1 MIIDSWQRHPFLRL
15 LVPLVVGVLCGD
27 MFPHVLSAWEYVTGF
42 LLFLFIIGRY
52 RHTGWVYGAA
62 VYLFLGGTGFC
73 LMSWQQGKTA
83 FPFSGKTAVYR
94 VCIREH
100 PEERERSILCRVA
113 LLGEVE
119 QDTVMGC
126 PRNHLFLAYFPKDSA
141 TATLRR
147 GDELLVSTR
156 LVPPANN
163 GNPDEFD
170 YARYLRRK
178 GYSGTAY
185 VADGH
190 WRKTGHDAS
199 RTVSQVAL
207 DYREKVVGLY
217 RSLGFEA
224 DELAVLAALTVGDKE
239 ELSDDIVET
248 YSVSGASHVLALS
261 GLHIGFL
268 YALLL
273 FVLRP
278 LWRRWRRL
286 KLLLLLLLVLFLV
299 SFAFFTG
306 LSSSVVRSVVMFSL
320 LAFAGLQPE
329 KPLTL
334 NTLAATAFL
343 MLLCKPVWLF
353 DVGFQLSFSAVAAI
367 VLVQPK
373 LYAFWKVDNRFL
385 RYLWGLMTVS
395 MAAQLGTA
403 PLVIFYFSRFS
414 THFLLTNLWVIPMVS
429 LVLYSAVFLLMLTP
443 LPFVQHLF
451 ARVVEALV
459 HVQNE
464 VLRWIEH
471 LPGAA
476 VDDIWLDIWGVLL
489 VYLFLG
495 MAYYGFLRLTVR
507 RVCFAL
513 LALLAVVSWHS
524 LSIMSNA
531 PRQGIAFY
539 SVRGCPVV
547 HCMADNRHSWL
558 ACTDSLPD
566 MPRLCRALSPHW
578 NRLRL
583 ETPRLVAGD
592 YTTPGLS
599 MRNQIVSYAGKCIC
613 LLSDNRWRNKNSS
626 RPLSVDYLYISKG
639 YQGGIEE
646 LTSLFSI
653 GMVVLDSSL
662 SDYYQ
667 NKIANNCVRLGIP
680 YLLLSQKV
688 LTAYCYKSQTF
699 CTFAPSICYKRQIV
713 NSQSSNSK

>member
-1 MIIDSWQRHPFLRL
+1 M
-15 LVPLVVGVLCGD
+15 
-27 MFPHVLSAWEYVTGF
+27 
-42 LLFLFIIGRY
+42 
-52 RHTGWVYGAA
+52 
-62 VYLFLGGTGFC
+62 
-73 LMSWQQGKTA
+73 
-83 FPFSGKTAVYR
+83 
-94 VCIREH
+94 
-100 PEERERSILCRVA
+100 
-113 LLGEVE
+113 
-119 QDTVMGC
+119 
-126 PRNHLFLAYFPKDSA
+126 
-141 TATLRR
+141 
-147 GDELLVSTR
+147 
-156 LVPPANN
+156 
-163 GNPDEFD
+163 
-170 YARYLRRK
+170 
-178 GYSGTAY
+178 
-185 VADGH
+185 
-190 WRKTGHDAS
+190 
-199 RTVSQVAL
+199 
-207 DYREKVVGLY
+207 
-217 RSLGFEA
+217 GFEA
-224 DELAVLAALTVGDKE
+224 DELAVLSALTVGDKE

-286 KLLLLLLLVLFLV
+286 KPLLLLLLVLFLV

-373 LYAFWKVDNRFL
+373 LYALWKVDNRFL

-395 MAAQLGTA
+395 VAAQLGTA

-464 VLRWIEH
+464 VLRWIER

-531 PRQGIAFY
+531 SRQGIAFY

-558 ACTDSLPD
+558 ACADSLPD

-583 ETPRLVAGD
+583 ETPRLVAGY
-592 YTTPGLS
+592 YTTSGLS
-599 MRNQIVSYAGKCIC
+599 MRNQIVSYAGKRIC

-626 RPLSVDYLYISKG
+626 HPLSVDYLYVSKG

-646 LTSLFSI
+646 LTSLFSM
-653 GMVVLDSSL
+653 GMVVLDASL

-667 NKIANNCVRLGIP
+667 NKIANDCVRLGIP
-680 YLLLSQKV
+680 YLLLSQKGSYRI
-688 LTAYCYKSQTF
+688 LL
-699 CTFAPSICYKRQIV
+699 
-713 NSQSSNSK
+713 

>member
-15 LVPLVVGVLCGD
+15 LMPLVVGILCGD
-27 MFPHVLSAWEYVTGF
+27 AFPHVLSAWEYVAGF

-52 RHTGWVYGAA
+52 KHTGWVYGAA
-62 VYLFLGGTGFC
+62 VYLFLGGTGCC
-73 LMSWQQGKTA
+73 LMSWQQGKRV
-83 FPFSGKTAVYR
+83 FPFSGKPAVYR

-100 PEERERSILCRVA
+100 PEERERSILCRVT

-119 QDTVMGC
+119 QDTVTGC

-156 LVPPANN
+156 LAPPANN

-178 GYSGTAY
+178 GYSGTVY

-207 DYREKVVGLY
+207 DYRAKVVGLY
-217 RSLGFEA
+217 RSLGFET

-286 KLLLLLLLVLFLV
+286 KPLLLLLLVFFLV

-373 LYAFWKVDNRFL
+373 LYALWKVDNRFL

-414 THFLLTNLWVIPMVS
+414 THFLLTNLWVISMVS
-429 LVLYSAVFLLMLTP
+429 LVLYSAVFLLILTP

-464 VLRWIEH
+464 VLRWIER

-495 MAYYGFLRLTVR
+495 MTYYGFLRLTVR
-507 RVCFAL
+507 RICFAL

-531 PRQGIAFY
+531 SRQGIAFY

-558 ACTDSLPD
+558 ACADSLPD

-578 NRLRL
+578 NRLHL

-592 YTTPGLS
+592 YTTSGLS
-599 MRNQIVSYAGKCIC
+599 MRNQIVSYAGKRIC

-626 RPLSVDYLYISKG
+626 HPLSVDYLYVSKG

-646 LTSLFSI
+646 LTSLFSM
-653 GMVVLDSSL
+653 GMVVLDASL

-667 NKIANNCVRLGIP
+667 NKIANDCVRLGIP
-680 YLLLSQKV
+680 YLLLSQKGIIGHFI
-688 LTAYCYKSQTF
+688 S
-699 CTFAPSICYKRQIV
+699 RG
-713 NSQSSNSK
+713 

>member
-15 LVPLVVGVLCGD
+15 LMPLVVGILCGD
-27 MFPHVLSAWEYVTGF
+27 AFPHVLSAWEYVAGF

-52 RHTGWVYGAA
+52 KHTGWVYGAA
-62 VYLFLGGTGFC
+62 VYLFLVGTGFC
-73 LMSWQQGKTA
+73 LMSWQQGKTV
-83 FPFSGKTAVYR
+83 FPFSGKPAVYR
-94 VCIREH
+94 VCICEH
-100 PEERERSILCRVA
+100 PEERERSILCRVV

-119 QDTVMGC
+119 QDAVTGC

-190 WRKTGHDAS
+190 WRKTGHDVS

-207 DYREKVVGLY
+207 DYRAKVVGLY

-224 DELAVLAALTVGDKE
+224 DELAVLSALTVGDKE

-286 KLLLLLLLVLFLV
+286 KPLLLLLLVLFLV

-495 MAYYGFLRLTVR
+495 MTYYGFLRLTVR
-507 RVCFAL
+507 RICFAL

-558 ACTDSLPD
+558 ACADSLPD

-583 ETPRLVAGD
+583 ETPRLVAVD
-592 YTTPGLS
+592 YTTSGLS
-599 MRNQIVSYAGKCIC
+599 MRNQIVSYAGKRIC

-626 RPLSVDYLYISKG
+626 HPLSVDYLYVSKG
-639 YQGGIEE
+639 YQGGVEE
-646 LTSLFSI
+646 LTSLFSM
-653 GMVVLDSSL
+653 GMVVLDASL

-667 NKIANNCVRLGIP
+667 NKIANDCVRLGIP
-680 YLLLSQKV
+680 YLLLSQKGSYRI
-688 LTAYCYKSQTF
+688 LL
-699 CTFAPSICYKRQIV
+699 
-713 NSQSSNSK
+713 

>member
-15 LVPLVVGVLCGD
+15 LMPLVVGILCGD
-27 MFPHVLSAWEYVTGF
+27 AFPHVLSAWEYVAGF

-52 RHTGWVYGAA
+52 KHTGWVYGAA

-73 LMSWQQGKTA
+73 LMSWQQGKTV
-83 FPFSGKTAVYR
+83 FPFSGKPAVYR

-119 QDTVMGC
+119 QDTVTGC

-141 TATLRR
+141 TVTLCR

-156 LVPPANN
+156 LAPPANN

-207 DYREKVVGLY
+207 DYREKVIGLY
-217 RSLGFEA
+217 RSLGFET

-286 KLLLLLLLVLFLV
+286 KPLLLLLLVLFLV

-373 LYAFWKVDNRFL
+373 LYALWKVDNRFL

-395 MAAQLGTA
+395 VAAQLGTA

-495 MAYYGFLRLTVR
+495 MTYYGFLRLTVR
-507 RVCFAL
+507 RICFAL

-558 ACTDSLPD
+558 ACADSLPD
-566 MPRLCRALSPHW
+566 MPCLCRALSPHW

-592 YTTPGLS
+592 YTTSGLS
-599 MRNQIVSYAGKCIC
+599 MRNQIVSYAGKRIC

-626 RPLSVDYLYISKG
+626 HLLSVDYLYVYRVGQEHYCSFPPSEP
-639 YQGGIEE
+639 YMRVSPHTAQAF
-646 LTSLFSI
+646 LSLCLCAETGS
-653 GMVVLDSSL
+653 
-662 SDYYQ
+662 YYF
-667 NKIANNCVRLGIP
+667 
-680 YLLLSQKV
+680 LLSLDLRDNLKH
-688 LTAYCYKSQTF
+688 
-699 CTFAPSICYKRQIV
+699 
-713 NSQSSNSK
+713 SS

>member
-15 LVPLVVGVLCGD
+15 LMPLVVGILCGD
-27 MFPHVLSAWEYVTGF
+27 AFPHVLSAWEYVAGF

-52 RHTGWVYGAA
+52 KHTGWVYGAA

-73 LMSWQQGKTA
+73 LMSWQQGKTV
-83 FPFSGKTAVYR
+83 FPFSGKPAVYR

-119 QDTVMGC
+119 QDTVTGC

-141 TATLRR
+141 TVTLCR

-156 LVPPANN
+156 LAPPANN

-207 DYREKVVGLY
+207 DYREKVIGLY
-217 RSLGFEA
+217 RSLGFET

-286 KLLLLLLLVLFLV
+286 KPLLLLLLVLFLV

-306 LSSSVVRSVVMFSL
+306 LSSSVVRSVIMFSL

-373 LYAFWKVDNRFL
+373 LYALWKVDNRFL

-395 MAAQLGTA
+395 VAAQLGTA

-464 VLRWIEH
+464 VLRWIER

-531 PRQGIAFY
+531 SRQGIAFY

-558 ACTDSLPD
+558 ACADSLPD
-566 MPRLCRALSPHW
+566 MPCLCRALSPHW

-592 YTTPGLS
+592 YTTSGLS
-599 MRNQIVSYAGKCIC
+599 MRNQIVSYAGKRIC
-613 LLSDNRWRNKNSS
+613 LLSDNRWRNKSS
-626 RPLSVDYLYISKG
+626 SHPLSVDYLYVYRVGQEHYCPLPPSEP
-639 YQGGIEE
+639 YMRVSPHTAQAF
-646 LTSLFSI
+646 LSLCSCAETGSYYFLFPL
-653 GMVVLDSSL
+653 VLRDNLKHSS
-662 SDYYQ
+662 
-667 NKIANNCVRLGIP
+667 
-680 YLLLSQKV
+680 
-688 LTAYCYKSQTF
+688 
-699 CTFAPSICYKRQIV
+699 
-713 NSQSSNSK
+713 

>member
-15 LVPLVVGVLCGD
+15 LMPLVVGILCGD
-27 MFPHVLSAWEYVTGF
+27 AFPHVLSAWEYVAGF

-52 RHTGWVYGAA
+52 KHTGWVYGAA
-62 VYLFLGGTGFC
+62 VYLFLGGTGCC
-73 LMSWQQGKTA
+73 LMSWQQGKTV
-83 FPFSGKTAVYR
+83 FPFSGKPAVYR

-119 QDTVMGC
+119 QDTVTGC

-141 TATLRR
+141 TVTLCR

-156 LVPPANN
+156 LAPPANN

-207 DYREKVVGLY
+207 DYREKVIGLY
-217 RSLGFEA
+217 RSLGFET

-286 KLLLLLLLVLFLV
+286 KPLLLLLLVLFLV

-306 LSSSVVRSVVMFSL
+306 LSSSVVRSVIMFSL

-373 LYAFWKVDNRFL
+373 LYALWKVDNRFL

-395 MAAQLGTA
+395 VAAQLGTA

-464 VLRWIEH
+464 VLRWIER

-531 PRQGIAFY
+531 SRQGIAFY

-558 ACTDSLPD
+558 ACADSLPD
-566 MPRLCRALSPHW
+566 MPCLCRALSPHW

-592 YTTPGLS
+592 YTTSGLS
-599 MRNQIVSYAGKCIC
+599 MRNQIVSYAGKRIC

-626 RPLSVDYLYISKG
+626 HPLSVDYLYVYRVG
-639 YQGGIEE
+639 QGHYCPLPPSEPYVRVSPH
-646 LTSLFSI
+646 TAQAFQSLCSCAET
-653 GMVVLDSSL
+653 GSSYFL
-662 SDYYQ
+662 FP
-667 NKIANNCVRLGIP
+667 LFFTG
-680 YLLLSQKV
+680 
-688 LTAYCYKSQTF
+688 
-699 CTFAPSICYKRQIV
+699 
-713 NSQSSNSK
+713 

>member
-15 LVPLVVGVLCGD
+15 LMPLVVGILCGD
-27 MFPHVLSAWEYVTGF
+27 AFPHVLSAWEYVAGF

-52 RHTGWVYGAA
+52 KHTGWVYGAA

-119 QDTVMGC
+119 QDTVTGC

-207 DYREKVVGLY
+207 DYREKVIGLY
-217 RSLGFEA
+217 RSLGFET

-286 KLLLLLLLVLFLV
+286 KPLLLLLLVLFLV

-343 MLLCKPVWLF
+343 MLLCKPAWLF
-353 DVGFQLSFSAVAAI
+353 DVGFQLSFSAVTAI

-373 LYAFWKVDNRFL
+373 LYALWKVDNCFL

-395 MAAQLGTA
+395 VAAQLGTA
-403 PLVIFYFSRFS
+403 PLVIVYFSRFS

-429 LVLYSAVFLLMLTP
+429 LVLYSAVFLLMLTL

-524 LSIMSNA
+524 LSIMSNV

-599 MRNQIVSYAGKCIC
+599 MRDQIVSYAGKRIC

-626 RPLSVDYLYISKG
+626 CPLSVDYLYVSKG

-646 LTSLFSI
+646 LTSLFSM
-653 GMVVLDSSL
+653 GMVVLDTSL

-667 NKIANNCVRLGIP
+667 NKIANDCVRLGIP
-680 YLLLSQKV
+680 YLLLSQKGSYRI
-688 LTAYCYKSQTF
+688 LL
-699 CTFAPSICYKRQIV
+699 
-713 NSQSSNSK
+713 

>member
-1 MIIDSWQRHPFLRL
+1 M
-15 LVPLVVGVLCGD
+15 PLVVGILCGD
-27 MFPHVLSAWEYVTGF
+27 AFPHVLSAWEYVAGF

-52 RHTGWVYGAA
+52 KYTGWVYGAA

-73 LMSWQQGKTA
+73 LMSWQQGKTV
-83 FPFSGKTAVYR
+83 FPFSGKPAVYR

-119 QDTVMGC
+119 QDTVTGC

-156 LVPPANN
+156 LAPPANN

-217 RSLGFEA
+217 RSLGFET

-278 LWRRWRRL
+278 LWRRWQRL
-286 KLLLLLLLVLFLV
+286 KPLLLLLLVLFLV

-373 LYAFWKVDNRFL
+373 LYALWKVDNRFL

-558 ACTDSLPD
+558 ACADSLPD

-578 NRLRL
+578 SRLHL

-599 MRNQIVSYAGKCIC
+599 MRNQIVSYAGKRIC

-626 RPLSVDYLYISKG
+626 RPLSVDYLYVYRVG
-639 YQGGIEE
+639 QGHYCPLPPSEPYVRVSPH
-646 LTSLFSI
+646 TAQAFQSLCSCAET
-653 GMVVLDSSL
+653 GSSYFL
-662 SDYYQ
+662 FPLFLRD
-667 NKIANNCVRLGIP
+667 NLKH
-680 YLLLSQKV
+680 
-688 LTAYCYKSQTF
+688 
-699 CTFAPSICYKRQIV
+699 
-713 NSQSSNSK
+713 SS

>member
-15 LVPLVVGVLCGD
+15 LMPLVVGILCGD
-27 MFPHVLSAWEYVTGF
+27 AFPHVLSAWEYVAGF

-52 RHTGWVYGAA
+52 KYTGWVYGAA

-73 LMSWQQGKTA
+73 LMSWQQGKTV
-83 FPFSGKTAVYR
+83 FPFSGKPAVYR

-119 QDTVMGC
+119 QDTVTGC

-156 LVPPANN
+156 LAPPANN

-217 RSLGFEA
+217 RSLGFET

-278 LWRRWRRL
+278 LWRRWQRL
-286 KLLLLLLLVLFLV
+286 KPLLLLLLVLFLV

-373 LYAFWKVDNRFL
+373 LYALWKVDNRFL

-558 ACTDSLPD
+558 ACADSLPD

-578 NRLRL
+578 SRLHL

-599 MRNQIVSYAGKCIC
+599 MRNQIVSYAGKRIC

-626 RPLSVDYLYISKG
+626 RPLSVDYLYVYRVG
-639 YQGGIEE
+639 QGHYCPLPPSEPYVRVSPH
-646 LTSLFSI
+646 TAQAFQSLCSCAET
-653 GMVVLDSSL
+653 GSSYFL
-662 SDYYQ
+662 FPLFLRDNLKHS
-667 NKIANNCVRLGIP
+667 L
-680 YLLLSQKV
+680 
-688 LTAYCYKSQTF
+688 
-699 CTFAPSICYKRQIV
+699 
-713 NSQSSNSK
+713 

>member
-15 LVPLVVGVLCGD
+15 LMPLVVGILCGD
-27 MFPHVLSAWEYVTGF
+27 AFPHVLSAWEYVAGF

-52 RHTGWVYGAA
+52 KYTGWVYGAA

-73 LMSWQQGKTA
+73 LMSWQQGKTV
-83 FPFSGKTAVYR
+83 FPFSGKPAVYR

-119 QDTVMGC
+119 QDTVTGC

-156 LVPPANN
+156 LAPPANN

-217 RSLGFEA
+217 RSLGFET

-278 LWRRWRRL
+278 LWRRWQRL
-286 KLLLLLLLVLFLV
+286 KPLLLLLLVLFLV

-373 LYAFWKVDNRFL
+373 LYALWKVDNRFL

-558 ACTDSLPD
+558 ACADSLPD

-578 NRLRL
+578 SRLHL

-599 MRNQIVSYAGKCIC
+599 MRNQIVSYAGKRIC

-626 RPLSVDYLYISKG
+626 RPLSVDYLYVYRVG
-639 YQGGIEE
+639 QGHYCPLPPSEPYMRVSPHTAQAF
-646 LTSLFSI
+646 LSLCLYAETGSYYFLFPL
-653 GMVVLDSSL
+653 VLRDNLKHSS
-662 SDYYQ
+662 
-667 NKIANNCVRLGIP
+667 
-680 YLLLSQKV
+680 
-688 LTAYCYKSQTF
+688 
-699 CTFAPSICYKRQIV
+699 
-713 NSQSSNSK
+713 

>member
-15 LVPLVVGVLCGD
+15 LMPLVVGILCGD
-27 MFPHVLSAWEYVTGF
+27 AFPHVLSAWEYVAGF

-52 RHTGWVYGAA
+52 KHTGWVYGAA
-62 VYLFLGGTGFC
+62 VYLFLGGTGCC
-73 LMSWQQGKTA
+73 LMSWQQGKRV
-83 FPFSGKTAVYR
+83 FPFSGKPAVYR

-119 QDTVMGC
+119 QDTVTGC

-141 TATLRR
+141 TVTLCR

-156 LVPPANN
+156 LAPPANN

-207 DYREKVVGLY
+207 DYREKVIGLY
-217 RSLGFEA
+217 RSLGFET

-286 KLLLLLLLVLFLV
+286 KPLLLLLLVLFLV

-306 LSSSVVRSVVMFSL
+306 LSSSVVRSVIMFSL

-373 LYAFWKVDNRFL
+373 LYALWKVDNRFL

-395 MAAQLGTA
+395 VAAQLGTA

-464 VLRWIEH
+464 VLRWIER

-531 PRQGIAFY
+531 SRQGIAFY

-558 ACTDSLPD
+558 ACADSLPD
-566 MPRLCRALSPHW
+566 MPCLCRALSPHW

-592 YTTPGLS
+592 YTTSGLS
-599 MRNQIVSYAGKCIC
+599 MRNQIVSYAGKRIC

-626 RPLSVDYLYISKG
+626 HPLSVDYLYVYRVG
-639 YQGGIEE
+639 QGHYCPLPPSEPYVRVSPH
-646 LTSLFSI
+646 TAQAFQSLCSCAET
-653 GMVVLDSSL
+653 GSSYFL
-662 SDYYQ
+662 FP
-667 NKIANNCVRLGIP
+667 LFFTG
-680 YLLLSQKV
+680 
-688 LTAYCYKSQTF
+688 
-699 CTFAPSICYKRQIV
+699 
-713 NSQSSNSK
+713 

>member
-15 LVPLVVGVLCGD
+15 LMPLVVGLLCGD
-27 MFPHVLSAWEYVTGF
+27 AFPHVLSAWEYVAGF

-52 RHTGWVYGAA
+52 KHTGWVYGAA

-73 LMSWQQGKTA
+73 LMSWQQGKTV
-83 FPFSGKTAVYR
+83 FPFSGKPAVYR
-94 VCIREH
+94 VCICEH
-100 PEERERSILCRVA
+100 PEERERSILCRVV

-119 QDTVMGC
+119 QDAVTGC

-147 GDELLVSTR
+147 GDELLVSAR

-217 RSLGFEA
+217 RSLGFET

-286 KLLLLLLLVLFLV
+286 KPLLLLLLVLFLV

-373 LYAFWKVDNRFL
+373 LYALWKVDNRFL

-495 MAYYGFLRLTVR
+495 MTYYGFLRLTVR
-507 RVCFAL
+507 RICFAL

-558 ACTDSLPD
+558 ACADSLPD

-592 YTTPGLS
+592 YTTSGLS
-599 MRNQIVSYAGKCIC
+599 MRNQIVSYAGKRIC

-626 RPLSVDYLYISKG
+626 HPLSVDYLYVYRVG
-639 YQGGIEE
+639 QGHYCPLPPSEPYVRVSPH
-646 LTSLFSI
+646 TAQAFQSLCSCAET
-653 GMVVLDSSL
+653 GSSYFL
-662 SDYYQ
+662 FPLFLRD
-667 NKIANNCVRLGIP
+667 NLKH
-680 YLLLSQKV
+680 
-688 LTAYCYKSQTF
+688 
-699 CTFAPSICYKRQIV
+699 
-713 NSQSSNSK
+713 SS

>member
-1 MIIDSWQRHPFLRL
+1 LIIDSWQRHPFLRL
-15 LVPLVVGVLCGD
+15 LMPLVVGILCGD
-27 MFPHVLSAWEYVTGF
+27 AFPHVLSAWEYVAGF

-52 RHTGWVYGAA
+52 KYTGWVYGAA

-73 LMSWQQGKTA
+73 LMSWQQGKTV
-83 FPFSGKTAVYR
+83 FPFSGKPAVYR

-119 QDTVMGC
+119 QDTVTGC

-217 RSLGFEA
+217 RSLGFET

-278 LWRRWRRL
+278 LWRRWQRL
-286 KLLLLLLLVLFLV
+286 KPLLLLLLVLFLV

-373 LYAFWKVDNRFL
+373 LYALWKVDNRFL

-558 ACTDSLPD
+558 ACADSLPD

-578 NRLRL
+578 SRLHL

-599 MRNQIVSYAGKCIC
+599 MRNQIVSYAGKRIC

-626 RPLSVDYLYISKG
+626 RPLSVDYLYVYRVG
-639 YQGGIEE
+639 QGHYCPLPPSEPYMRVSPHTAQAF
-646 LTSLFSI
+646 LSLCLYAETGSYYFLFPL
-653 GMVVLDSSL
+653 VLRDNLKHSS
-662 SDYYQ
+662 
-667 NKIANNCVRLGIP
+667 
-680 YLLLSQKV
+680 
-688 LTAYCYKSQTF
+688 
-699 CTFAPSICYKRQIV
+699 
-713 NSQSSNSK
+713 

>member
-15 LVPLVVGVLCGD
+15 LMPLVVGILCGD
-27 MFPHVLSAWEYVTGF
+27 AFPHVLSAWEYVAGF

-52 RHTGWVYGAA
+52 KHTGWVYGAA

-73 LMSWQQGKTA
+73 LMSWQQGKTV
-83 FPFSGKTAVYR
+83 FPFSGKPAVYR

-119 QDTVMGC
+119 QDTVTGC

-141 TATLRR
+141 TVTLCR

-156 LVPPANN
+156 LAPPANN

-207 DYREKVVGLY
+207 DYREKVIGLY
-217 RSLGFEA
+217 RSLGFET

-286 KLLLLLLLVLFLV
+286 KPLLLLLLVLFLV

-306 LSSSVVRSVVMFSL
+306 LSSSVVRSVIMFSL

-373 LYAFWKVDNRFL
+373 LYALWKVDNRFL

-395 MAAQLGTA
+395 VAAQLGTA

-464 VLRWIEH
+464 VLRWIER

-531 PRQGIAFY
+531 SRQGIAFY

-558 ACTDSLPD
+558 ACADSLPD
-566 MPRLCRALSPHW
+566 MPCLCRALSPHW

-592 YTTPGLS
+592 YTTSGLS
-599 MRNQIVSYAGKCIC
+599 MRNQIVSYAGKRIC
-613 LLSDNRWRNKNSS
+613 LLSDNRWRNKSS
-626 RPLSVDYLYISKG
+626 SHPLSVDYLYVYRVG
-639 YQGGIEE
+639 QGHYCPLPPSEPYVRVSPH
-646 LTSLFSI
+646 TAQAFQSLCSCAET
-653 GMVVLDSSL
+653 GSSYFL
-662 SDYYQ
+662 FPLFLRD
-667 NKIANNCVRLGIP
+667 NLKH
-680 YLLLSQKV
+680 
-688 LTAYCYKSQTF
+688 
-699 CTFAPSICYKRQIV
+699 
-713 NSQSSNSK
+713 SS

>member
-1 MIIDSWQRHPFLRL
+1 
-15 LVPLVVGVLCGD
+15 
-27 MFPHVLSAWEYVTGF
+27 
-42 LLFLFIIGRY
+42 
-52 RHTGWVYGAA
+52 
-62 VYLFLGGTGFC
+62 
-73 LMSWQQGKTA
+73 
-83 FPFSGKTAVYR
+83 
-94 VCIREH
+94 
-100 PEERERSILCRVA
+100 
-113 LLGEVE
+113 
-119 QDTVMGC
+119 
-126 PRNHLFLAYFPKDSA
+126 
-141 TATLRR
+141 
-147 GDELLVSTR
+147 
-156 LVPPANN
+156 
-163 GNPDEFD
+163 
-170 YARYLRRK
+170 
-178 GYSGTAY
+178 
-185 VADGH
+185 
-190 WRKTGHDAS
+190 
-199 RTVSQVAL
+199 
-207 DYREKVVGLY
+207 
-217 RSLGFEA
+217 
-224 DELAVLAALTVGDKE
+224 
-239 ELSDDIVET
+239 
-248 YSVSGASHVLALS
+248 
-261 GLHIGFL
+261 
-268 YALLL
+268 
-273 FVLRP
+273 
-278 LWRRWRRL
+278 
-286 KLLLLLLLVLFLV
+286 
-299 SFAFFTG
+299 
-306 LSSSVVRSVVMFSL
+306 
-320 LAFAGLQPE
+320 
-329 KPLTL
+329 
-334 NTLAATAFL
+334 

-373 LYAFWKVDNRFL
+373 LYALWKVDNRFL

-524 LSIMSNA
+524 LSIMSNV

-592 YTTPGLS
+592 YTTSGLS
-599 MRNQIVSYAGKCIC
+599 MRNQIVSYVGKRIC

-626 RPLSVDYLYISKG
+626 RPLSVDYLYVSKG

-646 LTSLFSI
+646 LTSLFSM
-653 GMVVLDSSL
+653 GMVVLDASL

-667 NKIANNCVRLGIP
+667 NKIANDCVRLGIP
-680 YLLLSQKV
+680 YLLLSQKGSYRI
-688 LTAYCYKSQTF
+688 LL
-699 CTFAPSICYKRQIV
+699 
-713 NSQSSNSK
+713 

>member
-1 MIIDSWQRHPFLRL
+1 M
-15 LVPLVVGVLCGD
+15 PLVVGILCGD
-27 MFPHVLSAWEYVTGF
+27 AFPHVLSAWEYVAGF

-52 RHTGWVYGAA
+52 KHTGWEYVAGFLLFLFIIGRYKHTGWVYGAA
-62 VYLFLGGTGFC
+62 VYLFLGGTGGC
-73 LMSWQQGKTA
+73 LMSWQQGKTV
-83 FPFSGKTAVYR
+83 FPFSGKPAVYR

-119 QDTVMGC
+119 KDTVTGC

-207 DYREKVVGLY
+207 DYRERVVGLY
-217 RSLGFEA
+217 RSLGFET

-286 KLLLLLLLVLFLV
+286 KPLLLLLLVLFLV

-373 LYAFWKVDNRFL
+373 LYALWKVDNRFL

-395 MAAQLGTA
+395 VAAQLGTA

-495 MAYYGFLRLTVR
+495 MTYYGFLRLTVR
-507 RVCFAL
+507 RICFAL

-558 ACTDSLPD
+558 ACADSLPD

-592 YTTPGLS
+592 YTTSGLS
-599 MRNQIVSYAGKCIC
+599 MRNQIVSYAGKRIC

-626 RPLSVDYLYISKG
+626 HPLSVDYLYVSKG
-639 YQGGIEE
+639 YQGGVEE
-646 LTSLFSI
+646 LTSLFSM
-653 GMVVLDSSL
+653 GMVVLDASL

-667 NKIANNCVRLGIP
+667 NKIANDCVRLGIP
-680 YLLLSQKV
+680 YLLLSQKGSYRI
-688 LTAYCYKSQTF
+688 LL
-699 CTFAPSICYKRQIV
+699 
-713 NSQSSNSK
+713 

>member
-1 MIIDSWQRHPFLRL
+1 MIEEIQKRPFVRPLFLWITGILCYAFLPASSL
-15 LVPLVVGVLCGD
+15 LYVLG
-27 MFPHVLSAWEYVTGF
+27 VLSALVF
-42 LLFLFIIGRY
+42 
-52 RHTGWVYGAA
+52 
-62 VYLFLGGTGFC
+62 LFLGFSWGQGHAELQYDSRWIWGAIVSVLIVC
-73 LMSWQQGKTA
+73 L
-83 FPFSGKTAVYR
+83 AVE
-94 VCIREH
+94 VCWYSDRRIALVNEPASSLDLLATKAQYSLVNTFDRLRLSD
-100 PEERERSILCRVA
+100 EEKSIL
-113 LLGEVE
+113 
-119 QDTVMGC
+119 
-126 PRNHLFLAYFPKDSA
+126 
-141 TATLRR
+141 ATLTLGYKKAMSRETKRR
-147 GDELLVSTR
+147 FSLAGVSHILAVSGFHVAVICGFLSFFCSFMPRWGIGRWVRYIILVGSLWGFVFITGLAPSAVR
-156 LVPPANN
+156 AALMLSLYLTGRA
-163 GNPDEFD
+163 
-170 YARYLRRK
+170 LRRVTD
-178 GYSGTAY
+178 GY
-185 VADGH
+185 
-190 WRKTGHDAS
+190 
-199 RTVSQVAL
+199 
-207 DYREKVVGLY
+207 
-217 RSLGFEA
+217 
-224 DELAVLAALTVGDKE
+224 
-239 ELSDDIVET
+239 
-248 YSVSGASHVLALS
+248 
-261 GLHIGFL
+261 
-268 YALLL
+268 
-273 FVLRP
+273 
-278 LWRRWRRL
+278 
-286 KLLLLLLLVLFLV
+286 
-299 SFAFFTG
+299 
-306 LSSSVVRSVVMFSL
+306 
-320 LAFAGLQPE
+320 
-329 KPLTL
+329 
-334 NTLAATAFL
+334 NTLAAAAFC
-343 MLLCKPVWLF
+343 MLAYNPYYLF

-373 LYAFWKVDNRFL
+373 LYALWKVDNRFL

-429 LVLYSAVFLLMLTP
+429 FVLYSAVFLLMLTP

-471 LPGAA
+471 LPGAV

-524 LSIMSNA
+524 LSIMSNV

-592 YTTPGLS
+592 YTTSGLS
-599 MRNQIVSYAGKCIC
+599 MRNQIVSYAGKRIC

-626 RPLSVDYLYISKG
+626 RPLSVDYLYVSKG

-646 LTSLFSI
+646 LTSLFSM
-653 GMVVLDSSL
+653 GMVVLDASL

-667 NKIANNCVRLGIP
+667 NKIANDCVRLGIP
-680 YLLLSQKV
+680 YLLLSQKGSYRI
-688 LTAYCYKSQTF
+688 LL
-699 CTFAPSICYKRQIV
+699 
-713 NSQSSNSK
+713 

>member
-15 LVPLVVGVLCGD
+15 LMPLVVGILCGD
-27 MFPHVLSAWEYVTGF
+27 AFPHVLSAWEYVAGF

-52 RHTGWVYGAA
+52 KHTGWVYGAA
-62 VYLFLGGTGFC
+62 VYLFLGGTGGC
-73 LMSWQQGKTA
+73 LMSWQQGKTV
-83 FPFSGKTAVYR
+83 FPFSGKPAVYR

-119 QDTVMGC
+119 KDTVTGC

-163 GNPDEFD
+163 GNLDEFD

-207 DYREKVVGLY
+207 DYRAKVVGLY

-224 DELAVLAALTVGDKE
+224 DELAVLSALTVGDKE

-286 KLLLLLLLVLFLV
+286 KPLLLLLLVLFLV

-353 DVGFQLSFSAVAAI
+353 DVGFQLSFSAVTAI

-373 LYAFWKVDNRFL
+373 LYALWKVDNRFL

-395 MAAQLGTA
+395 VAAQLGTA

-476 VDDIWLDIWGVLL
+476 VDNIWLDIWGVLL

-558 ACTDSLPD
+558 ACADSLPD

-592 YTTPGLS
+592 YTTSGLS
-599 MRNQIVSYAGKCIC
+599 MRNQIVSYAGKRIC
-613 LLSDNRWRNKNSS
+613 LLSDNRWINKNSS
-626 RPLSVDYLYISKG
+626 HPLSVDYLYVSKG

-646 LTSLFSI
+646 LTSLFSM
-653 GMVVLDSSL
+653 GMVVLDASL

-667 NKIANNCVRLGIP
+667 NKIANDCVCLGIP
-680 YLLLSQKV
+680 YLLLSQKGIIGHFI
-688 LTAYCYKSQTF
+688 S
-699 CTFAPSICYKRQIV
+699 RG
-713 NSQSSNSK
+713 

>member
-15 LVPLVVGVLCGD
+15 LMPLVVGILCGD
-27 MFPHVLSAWEYVTGF
+27 AFPHVLSAWEYVAGF

-52 RHTGWVYGAA
+52 KHTGWVYGAA

-73 LMSWQQGKTA
+73 LMSWQQGKTV
-83 FPFSGKTAVYR
+83 FPFSGKPAVYR

-119 QDTVMGC
+119 QDTVTGC

-141 TATLRR
+141 TVTLCR

-156 LVPPANN
+156 LAPPANN

-207 DYREKVVGLY
+207 DYREKVIGLY
-217 RSLGFEA
+217 RSLGFET

-286 KLLLLLLLVLFLV
+286 KPLLLLLLVLFLV

-306 LSSSVVRSVVMFSL
+306 LSSSVVRSVIMFSL

-373 LYAFWKVDNRFL
+373 LYALWKVDNRFL
-385 RYLWGLMTVS
+385 RYLWGLMSVS
-395 MAAQLGTA
+395 VAAQLGTA

-464 VLRWIEH
+464 VLRWIER

-531 PRQGIAFY
+531 SRQGIAFY

-558 ACTDSLPD
+558 ACADSLPD
-566 MPRLCRALSPHW
+566 MPCLCRALSPHW

-592 YTTPGLS
+592 YTTSGLS
-599 MRNQIVSYAGKCIC
+599 MRNQIVSYAGKRIC
-613 LLSDNRWRNKNSS
+613 LLSDNRWRNKSS
-626 RPLSVDYLYISKG
+626 SHPLSVDYLYVYRVG
-639 YQGGIEE
+639 QGHYCPLPPSEPYVRVSPH
-646 LTSLFSI
+646 TAQAFQSLCSCAET
-653 GMVVLDSSL
+653 GSSYFL
-662 SDYYQ
+662 FP
-667 NKIANNCVRLGIP
+667 LFFTG
-680 YLLLSQKV
+680 
-688 LTAYCYKSQTF
+688 
-699 CTFAPSICYKRQIV
+699 
-713 NSQSSNSK
+713 

>member
-15 LVPLVVGVLCGD
+15 LMPLVVGILCGD
-27 MFPHVLSAWEYVTGF
+27 AFPHVLSAWEYVAGF

-52 RHTGWVYGAA
+52 KHTGWVYGAA

-73 LMSWQQGKTA
+73 LMSWQQGKTV
-83 FPFSGKTAVYR
+83 FPFSGKPAVYR

-119 QDTVMGC
+119 QDTVTGC

-141 TATLRR
+141 TVTLCR

-156 LVPPANN
+156 LAPPANN

-207 DYREKVVGLY
+207 DYREKVIGLY
-217 RSLGFEA
+217 RSLGFET

-286 KLLLLLLLVLFLV
+286 KPLLLLLLVLFLV

-306 LSSSVVRSVVMFSL
+306 LSSSVVRSVIMFSL

-373 LYAFWKVDNRFL
+373 LYALWKVDNRFL

-395 MAAQLGTA
+395 VAAQLGTA

-464 VLRWIEH
+464 VLRWIER

-531 PRQGIAFY
+531 SRQGIAFY

-558 ACTDSLPD
+558 ACADSLPD
-566 MPRLCRALSPHW
+566 MPCLCRALSPHW

-592 YTTPGLS
+592 YTTSGLS
-599 MRNQIVSYAGKCIC
+599 MRNQIVSYAGKRIC
-613 LLSDNRWRNKNSS
+613 LLSDNRWRNKSS
-626 RPLSVDYLYISKG
+626 SHPLSVDYLYVYRVG
-639 YQGGIEE
+639 QGHYCPLPPSEPYMRVSPHTAQAF
-646 LTSLFSI
+646 LSLCSCAETGSHYFLSP
-653 GMVVLDSSL
+653 LDLRDNLKHSS
-662 SDYYQ
+662 
-667 NKIANNCVRLGIP
+667 
-680 YLLLSQKV
+680 
-688 LTAYCYKSQTF
+688 
-699 CTFAPSICYKRQIV
+699 
-713 NSQSSNSK
+713 

>member
-15 LVPLVVGVLCGD
+15 LMPLVVGILCGD
-27 MFPHVLSAWEYVTGF
+27 AFPHVLSAWEYVAGF

-52 RHTGWVYGAA
+52 KHTGWVYGAA
-62 VYLFLGGTGFC
+62 VYLFLGGTGCC
-73 LMSWQQGKTA
+73 LMSWQQGKRV
-83 FPFSGKTAVYR
+83 FPFSGKPAVYR

-100 PEERERSILCRVA
+100 PEERERSILCRVT

-119 QDTVMGC
+119 QDTVTGC

-156 LVPPANN
+156 LAPPANN

-178 GYSGTAY
+178 GYSGTVY

-207 DYREKVVGLY
+207 DYRAKVVGLY
-217 RSLGFEA
+217 RSLGFET

-286 KLLLLLLLVLFLV
+286 KPLLLLLLVFFLV

-373 LYAFWKVDNRFL
+373 LYALWKVDNRFL

-414 THFLLTNLWVIPMVS
+414 THFLLTNLWVISMVS
-429 LVLYSAVFLLMLTP
+429 LVLYSAVFLLILTP

-464 VLRWIEH
+464 VLRWIER

-495 MAYYGFLRLTVR
+495 MTYYGFLRLTVR
-507 RVCFAL
+507 RICFAL

-531 PRQGIAFY
+531 SRQGIAFY

-558 ACTDSLPD
+558 ACADSLPD

-578 NRLRL
+578 NRLHL

-592 YTTPGLS
+592 YTTSGLS
-599 MRNQIVSYAGKCIC
+599 MRNQIVSYAGKRIC

-626 RPLSVDYLYISKG
+626 HPLSVDYLYVYRVG
-639 YQGGIEE
+639 QGHYCPLPPSEPYVRVSPH
-646 LTSLFSI
+646 TAQAFQSLCSCAET
-653 GMVVLDSSL
+653 GSSYFL
-662 SDYYQ
+662 FPLFLRDNLKHS
-667 NKIANNCVRLGIP
+667 L
-680 YLLLSQKV
+680 
-688 LTAYCYKSQTF
+688 
-699 CTFAPSICYKRQIV
+699 
-713 NSQSSNSK
+713 

>member
-15 LVPLVVGVLCGD
+15 LMPLVVGILCGD
-27 MFPHVLSAWEYVTGF
+27 AFPHVLSAWEYVAGF

-52 RHTGWVYGAA
+52 KHTGWVYGAA

-73 LMSWQQGKTA
+73 LMSWQQGKTV
-83 FPFSGKTAVYR
+83 FPFSGKPAVYR

-119 QDTVMGC
+119 QDTVTGC

-141 TATLRR
+141 TVTLCR

-156 LVPPANN
+156 LAPPANN

-207 DYREKVVGLY
+207 DYREKVIGLY
-217 RSLGFEA
+217 RSLGFET

-286 KLLLLLLLVLFLV
+286 KPLLLLLLVLFLV

-306 LSSSVVRSVVMFSL
+306 LSSSVVRSVIMFSL

-373 LYAFWKVDNRFL
+373 LYALWKVDNRFL

-395 MAAQLGTA
+395 VAAQLGTA

-464 VLRWIEH
+464 VLRWIER

-531 PRQGIAFY
+531 SRQGIAFY

-558 ACTDSLPD
+558 ACADSLPD
-566 MPRLCRALSPHW
+566 MPCLCRALSPHW

-592 YTTPGLS
+592 YTTSGLS
-599 MRNQIVSYAGKCIC
+599 MRNQIVSYAGKRIC
-613 LLSDNRWRNKNSS
+613 LLSDNRWRNKTVAFRVS
-626 RPLSVDYLYISKG
+626 PEEDAQIETAVKLTGLTKQDYIIRRLLCRDVVA
-639 YQGGIEE
+639 QGNPRVYKA
-646 LTSLFSI
+646 LRDQL
-653 GMVVLDSSL
+653 VAVLDEL
-662 SDYYQ
+662 RRIEAGR
-667 NKIANNCVRLGIP
+667 K
-680 YLLLSQKV
+680 
-688 LTAYCYKSQTF
+688 
-699 CTFAPSICYKRQIV
+699 
-713 NSQSSNSK
+713 

>member
-1 MIIDSWQRHPFLRL
+1 MA
-15 LVPLVVGVLCGD
+15 G
-27 MFPHVLSAWEYVTGF
+27 
-42 LLFLFIIGRY
+42 
-52 RHTGWVYGAA
+52 
-62 VYLFLGGTGFC
+62 
-73 LMSWQQGKTA
+73 
-83 FPFSGKTAVYR
+83 
-94 VCIREH
+94 
-100 PEERERSILCRVA
+100 
-113 LLGEVE
+113 
-119 QDTVMGC
+119 
-126 PRNHLFLAYFPKDSA
+126 
-141 TATLRR
+141 
-147 GDELLVSTR
+147 
-156 LVPPANN
+156 
-163 GNPDEFD
+163 
-170 YARYLRRK
+170 
-178 GYSGTAY
+178 
-185 VADGH
+185 GH

-224 DELAVLAALTVGDKE
+224 DELAVISALTVGDKE

-261 GLHIGFL
+261 GIACRGFCML
-268 YALLL
+268 LLL

-278 LWRRWRRL
+278 LWRRWRWL
-286 KLLLLLLLVLFLV
+286 KPLLLLCLVLFLA

-334 NTLAATAFL
+334 NTVAATAFL

-353 DVGFQLSFSAVAAI
+353 DVGFQLSFSAVVAI

-373 LYAFWKVDNRFL
+373 LYALWKVDNRFL

-395 MAAQLGTA
+395 VAAQLGTA

-443 LPFVQHLF
+443 LPLVQHLF
-451 ARVVEALV
+451 ARIVEALV

-464 VLRWIEH
+464 VLRCIEH

-476 VDDIWLDIWGVLL
+476 VDGIWLDIWGVLL

-495 MAYYGFLRLTVR
+495 TAYYGFLRFTVR
-507 RVCFAL
+507 NVCFSL
-513 LALLAVVSWHS
+513 LALLAVASWNS
-524 LSIMSNA
+524 FSMMSNA

-547 HCMADNRHSWL
+547 HCMSDNRRSWL

-566 MPRLCRALSPHW
+566 MSHLCRALSPHW
-578 NRLRL
+578 NRLHL
-583 ETPRLVAGD
+583 EAPRLIAGD

-599 MRNQIVSYAGKCIC
+599 MRNQIVSYAGKRIC
-613 LLSDNRWRNKNSS
+613 LLSDDRWRNKKSS
-626 RPLSVDYLYISKG
+626 RLLSVDYLYVSKG
-639 YQGGIEE
+639 YQGGVEE

-653 GMVVLDSSL
+653 GMVVIDASL

-667 NKIANNCVRLGIP
+667 NKIANDCVRLGIA
-680 YLLLSQKV
+680 YLLLSQKGS
-688 LTAYCYKSQTF
+688 YC
-699 CTFAPSICYKRQIV
+699 ILL
-713 NSQSSNSK
+713 

>member
-15 LVPLVVGVLCGD
+15 LMPLVVGILCGD
-27 MFPHVLSAWEYVTGF
+27 AFPHVLSAWEYVAGF

-52 RHTGWVYGAA
+52 KYTGWVYGAA

-73 LMSWQQGKTA
+73 LMSWQQGKTVL
-83 FPFSGKTAVYR
+83 PFSGKPAVYR

-119 QDTVMGC
+119 QDTVTGC

-156 LVPPANN
+156 LAPPANN

-217 RSLGFEA
+217 RSLGFET

-278 LWRRWRRL
+278 LWRRWQRL
-286 KLLLLLLLVLFLV
+286 KPLLLLLLVLFLV

-373 LYAFWKVDNRFL
+373 LYALWKVDNRFL

-558 ACTDSLPD
+558 ACADSLPD

-578 NRLRL
+578 SRLHL

-599 MRNQIVSYAGKCIC
+599 MRNQIVSYAGKRIC

-626 RPLSVDYLYISKG
+626 RPLSVDYLYVYRVG
-639 YQGGIEE
+639 QGHYCPLPPSEPYVRVSPH
-646 LTSLFSI
+646 TAQAFQSLCSCAET
-653 GMVVLDSSL
+653 GSSYFL
-662 SDYYQ
+662 FP
-667 NKIANNCVRLGIP
+667 LFFTG
-680 YLLLSQKV
+680 
-688 LTAYCYKSQTF
+688 
-699 CTFAPSICYKRQIV
+699 
-713 NSQSSNSK
+713 

>member
-15 LVPLVVGVLCGD
+15 LMPLVVGILCGD
-27 MFPHVLSAWEYVTGF
+27 AFPHVLSAWEYVAGF

-73 LMSWQQGKTA
+73 LMSWQQGKTV
-83 FPFSGKTAVYR
+83 FPFSGKPAVYR

-100 PEERERSILCRVA
+100 PEERERSILCRVT

-119 QDTVMGC
+119 QDTVTGC

-156 LVPPANN
+156 LAPPANN

-178 GYSGTAY
+178 GYSGTVY

-207 DYREKVVGLY
+207 DYRAKVVGLY
-217 RSLGFEA
+217 RSLGFET

-286 KLLLLLLLVLFLV
+286 KPLLLLLLVFFLV

-373 LYAFWKVDNRFL
+373 LYALWKVDNRFL

-414 THFLLTNLWVIPMVS
+414 THFLLTNLWVISMVS
-429 LVLYSAVFLLMLTP
+429 LVLYSAVFLLILTP

-464 VLRWIEH
+464 VLRWIER

-495 MAYYGFLRLTVR
+495 MTYYGFLRLTVR
-507 RVCFAL
+507 RICFAL

-531 PRQGIAFY
+531 SRQGIAFY

-558 ACTDSLPD
+558 ACADSLPD

-578 NRLRL
+578 NRLHL
-583 ETPRLVAGD
+583 ETPHWLPEIIPLPAYPCVTRLSLTPVSASVFFP
-592 YTTPGLS
+592 TTVGETRTLPIPFQL
-599 MRNQIVSYAGKCIC
+599 IIC
-613 LLSDNRWRNKNSS
+613 MSPR
-626 RPLSVDYLYISKG
+626 
-639 YQGGIEE
+639 GI
-646 LTSLFSI
+646 
-653 GMVVLDSSL
+653 
-662 SDYYQ
+662 
-667 NKIANNCVRLGIP
+667 
-680 YLLLSQKV
+680 KV
-688 LTAYCYKSQTF
+688 G
-699 CTFAPSICYKRQIV
+699 
-713 NSQSSNSK
+713 

>member
-15 LVPLVVGVLCGD
+15 LMPLVVGILCGD
-27 MFPHVLSAWEYVTGF
+27 AFPHVFSVWEYGAGF

-52 RHTGWVYGAA
+52 KHTEWVYGAA
-62 VYLFLGGTGFC
+62 VYLFLAGTGFC

-119 QDTVMGC
+119 QDTVTGC

-147 GDELLVSTR
+147 GDELLVSAR

-207 DYREKVVGLY
+207 DYRAKVVGLY

-224 DELAVLAALTVGDKE
+224 DELAVLSALTVGDKE

-286 KLLLLLLLVLFLV
+286 KPLLLLLLVLFLV

-373 LYAFWKVDNRFL
+373 LYALWKVDNRFL

-429 LVLYSAVFLLMLTP
+429 FVLYSAVFLLMLTP

-471 LPGAA
+471 LPGLLSMIFGWIYG
-476 VDDIWLDIWGVLL
+476 VFCSSICSWG
-489 VYLFLG
+489 
-495 MAYYGFLRLTVR
+495 
-507 RVCFAL
+507 
-513 LALLAVVSWHS
+513 WH
-524 LSIMSNA
+524 IM
-531 PRQGIAFY
+531 AFY
-539 SVRGCPVV
+539 ALRYVESALRCW
-547 HCMADNRHSWL
+547 HCWQWF
-558 ACTDSLPD
+558 P
-566 MPRLCRALSPHW
+566 
-578 NRLRL
+578 
-583 ETPRLVAGD
+583 
-592 YTTPGLS
+592 
-599 MRNQIVSYAGKCIC
+599 
-613 LLSDNRWRNKNSS
+613 
-626 RPLSVDYLYISKG
+626 
-639 YQGGIEE
+639 
-646 LTSLFSI
+646 
-653 GMVVLDSSL
+653 
-662 SDYYQ
+662 
-667 NKIANNCVRLGIP
+667 GIP
-680 YLLLSQKV
+680 FPSCPMFPGRGLLFI
-688 LTAYCYKSQTF
+688 A
-699 CTFAPSICYKRQIV
+699 
-713 NSQSSNSK
+713 